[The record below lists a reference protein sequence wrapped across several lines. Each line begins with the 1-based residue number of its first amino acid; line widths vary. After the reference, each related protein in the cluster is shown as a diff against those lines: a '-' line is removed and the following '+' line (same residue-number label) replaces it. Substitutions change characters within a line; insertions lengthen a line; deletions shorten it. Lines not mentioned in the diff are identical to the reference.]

1 MWFSGR
7 AMLEN
12 IKLEGQTRSFFVLL
26 HEKIVIEIE
35 VIGKIIIVLSFCLGF
50 FRLKILTRTFKI
62 TFLPK

>member
-12 IKLEGQTRSFFVLL
+12 IKLEEQTHSFFVLL